1 MLAAMRALPIFL
13 AAALAAPVAHAEEQD
28 KAFGHFLTLV
38 QTFTS
43 IAAQSARPEL
53 DIADVLA
60 GKNQQANRAASGLL
74 EEITAEIPPAQRSQ
88 MSAIGADL
96 LSIARRGALGPLGSV
111 SAAPSAT
118 DAIQARKDLT
128 AMGLKYHDSSDFLD
142 AVKRND
148 AVAVELFVAGKGV
161 DLGATDWRGR
171 TAADIARA
179 NGNERLA
186 GLLSRNLPAAR

>member
-1 MLAAMRALPIFL
+1 MLRGMKTLIAILCALPI
-13 AAALAAPVAHAEEQD
+13 AAAAADDED
-28 KAFGHFLTLV
+28 KAFRHILTLV

-43 IAAQSARPEL
+43 IAAQSASPER

-60 GKNQQANRAASGLL
+60 GRNESANQAASGLL
-74 EEITAEIPPAQRSQ
+74 QEITADMPAATRSQ

-96 LSIARRGALGPLGSV
+96 LSIARR
-111 SAAPSAT
+111 SATPFSAPAAAQLSAT
-118 DAIQARKDLT
+118 DSVQARKDLT
-128 AMGLKYHDSSDFLD
+128 AMGLKYHDQGDFLD

-161 DLGATDWRGR
+161 NLGATDWRGR
-171 TAADIARA
+171 NAADIARA

-186 GLLSRNLPAAR
+186 ALLSRNLPAER

>member
-1 MLAAMRALPIFL
+1 MRILIAVLCALPI
-13 AAALAAPVAHAEEQD
+13 AASAAEED
-28 KAFGHFLTLV
+28 AAFGHFLTLI

-43 IAAQSARPEL
+43 IAAQSSAPER

-60 GKNQQANRAASGLL
+60 GRNENANKAASGLWQ
-74 EEITAEIPPAQRSQ
+74 EMTADIPPAQRSQ

-96 LSIARRGALGPLGSV
+96 LSIARRGATLPIASA
-111 SAAPSAT
+111 SAAPSPT

-128 AMGLKYHDSSDFLD
+128 GMGLKYYDSAEFLD
-142 AVKRND
+142 AVRRGD
-148 AVAVELFVAGKGV
+148 AVAVELFIAGKGV

-171 TAADIARA
+171 NAAEIARA

-186 GLLSRNLPAAR
+186 ALISRNLPAAR

>member
-1 MLAAMRALPIFL
+1 MLGGMKTLIAVLCALPI
-13 AAALAAPVAHAEEQD
+13 AASAAEED
-28 KAFGHFLTLV
+28 AGFGHVLTLI

-43 IAAQSARPEL
+43 IAAQSAAPER

-60 GKNQQANRAASGLL
+60 GRNEQANRAASGLL
-74 EEITAEIPPAQRSQ
+74 REMTADLPPAYRSQ

-96 LSIARRGALGPLGSV
+96 LSIARRQAALPAPA
-111 SAAPSAT
+111 SAS
-118 DAIQARKDLT
+118 DALQARKDL
-128 AMGLKYHDSSDFLD
+128 AGMGLKYHDAGDFLD

-148 AVAVELFVAGKGV
+148 DIAVERFIAGKGV

-186 GLLSRNLPAAR
+186 ALLARNLPAGR